1 MAMPVHD
8 GPDPLFAEIVRIAE
22 ELDLTSLPPVLSDLL
37 GRAQREGIS
46 YSEMVRILLATEANA
61 RRERK
66 MVRGLKRSRLGNVEG
81 MEGFDYSIRAQIRA
95 SVIQELLLSSW
106 VPSGQNVICL
116 GGPGLGKTRVIKA
129 LAHAAW
135 QRGHSVL
142 YAITADVL
150 EELRASRTDGTL
162 RRVLRRYV
170 KPSVLCLDEFG
181 YQGIGIEATDHLF
194 RLVSAR
200 HRKASTL
207 IAANTGFRQWKSFF
221 PSEVQAQATVDRLVD
236 DAIVLRFTG
245 KSGRPP
251 REIHGAPLPEE

>member
-1 MAMPVHD
+1 MAMPVSN
-8 GPDPLFAEIVRIAE
+8 GLDPLFADIVRLAE
-22 ELDLTSLPPVLSDLL
+22 ELDLTSLALALPDLL
-37 GRAQREGIS
+37 ARAQKEGTS
-46 YSEMVRILLATEANA
+46 YSEMLRSVLAAEANA

-66 MVRGLKRSRLGNVEG
+66 MLRGRKRSRLGNVEG
-81 MEGFDYSIRAQIRA
+81 MEGFDYAIRPQLQA
-95 SVIQELLLSSW
+95 SVIQELLLCGW

-150 EELRASRTDGTL
+150 EELRASRTDGTI

-181 YQGIGIEATDHLF
+181 YQDIGTEATDHLF

-207 IAANTGFRQWKSFF
+207 IASNTGFRQWKSFF

-245 KSGRPP
+245 KSSRPP